1 MAGYIGS
8 DKSGVIVGGYTN
20 SQIDTAISTHAYS
33 KAQVDTL
40 IEAAGAVTV
49 SATEPSSPSEGDLWY
64 DSTTGVK
71 VLKFYNGTAWLKV
84 SSAVPTLTSV
94 SGNLYTGV
102 STSLTLS
109 GTNFLDSNLVVNF
122 TQASDSIDVDVAVTP
137 TSNTSAAVAVPRSVY
152 DYVTVGNVVSISV
165 TNSDGQE
172 FSAVTKTAYSPPTG
186 GTITTSDGY
195 RYHEFTSSGDFVVST
210 EITGVDYIV
219 VAAGGGGGGWG
230 GGGGAGGLI
239 SQTSQTLSA
248 ATYPIVLGAGGY
260 GTGVAGGYRTDAYY
274 VGSDG
279 GDTTFNS
286 LTAIGGGGG
295 GKYDGGVGRA
305 GGSGG
310 GGGGSSVTTLY
321 GVAGGAGT
329 SGQGNNGGRGGG
341 VNTYHNG
348 QGGGGGAGAIGGES
362 AGYGASGGAGGAG
375 LAPTGFSSFGDSG
388 YFAGGGGGHT
398 DRRNGA
404 AVSTGGAGGGGNG
417 GGYQPDTSAQNG
429 DANTGGGGGGSYG
442 RNSSSVSG
450 HGGSGTVIIRYA
462 I

>member
-8 DKSGVIVGGYTN
+8 DKSGVIIGGYTN
-20 SQIDTAISTHAYS
+20 SQIDTAISTAV
-33 KAQVDTL
+33 AN
-40 IEAAGAVTV
+40 AAEVAV
-49 SATEPSSPSEGDLWY
+49 SASEPSSPSEGDLWY

-71 VLKFYNGTAWLKV
+71 ILKFYNGTAWLKV
-84 SSAVPTLTSV
+84 SPNIPTLSSV
-94 SGNLYTGV
+94 SGNIFQ
-102 STSLTLS
+102 STATTLTLS
-109 GTNFLDSNLVVNF
+109 GTNFLTANLVVNF
-122 TQASDSIDVDVAVTP
+122 LQASDSIDVDVTVTP
-137 TSNTSAAVAVPRSVY
+137 TSQTSATVAVPSSVY
-152 DYVTVGNVVSISV
+152 DSVTAGNVVSIKV
-165 TNSDGQE
+165 TNSDSQE
-172 FSAVTKTAYSPPTG
+172 SNAVTKTGVTLPTG
-186 GTITTSDGY
+186 GTVTTSGGY
-195 RYHEFTSSGDFVVST
+195 RYHEFTSSGAFVTDV
-210 EITGVDYIV
+210 ELTGVDYIV

-239 SQTSQTLSA
+239 SRTSQTLSA

-429 DANTGGGGGGSYG
+429 DANTGGGGGSYG

>member
-8 DKSGVIVGGYTN
+8 DKSGVIIGGYTN
-20 SQIDTAISTHAYS
+20 SQIDTAISTAV
-33 KAQVDTL
+33 AN
-40 IEAAGAVTV
+40 AAEVAV
-49 SATEPSSPSEGDLWY
+49 SASEPSSPSEGDLWY

-71 VLKFYNGTAWLKV
+71 ILKFYNGTAWLKV
-84 SSAVPTLTSV
+84 SPNIPTLSSI
-94 SGNLYTGV
+94 SGNIFQ
-102 STSLTLS
+102 STATTLTLS
-109 GTNFLDSNLVVNF
+109 GTNFLTANLVVNF
-122 TQASDSIDVDVAVTP
+122 LQASDSIDVDVTVTP
-137 TSNTSAAVAVPRSVY
+137 TSQTSATVAVPSSVY
-152 DYVTVGNVVSISV
+152 DSVTAGNVVSIKV
-165 TNSDGQE
+165 TNSDSQE
-172 FSAVTKTAYSPPTG
+172 SNAVTKTGVTLPTG
-186 GTITTSDGY
+186 GTVTTSGGY
-195 RYHEFTSSGDFVVST
+195 RYHEFTSSGAFVTDV
-210 EITGVDYIV
+210 ELTGVDYIV

-239 SQTSQTLSA
+239 SRTSQTLSA
-248 ATYPIVLGAGGY
+248 ATYSIVLGAGGY
-260 GTGVAGGYRTDAYY
+260 GNSVAAGYQGAYTYGG
-274 VGSDG
+274 DG

-295 GKYDGGVGRA
+295 GYYDGVAGRS

-310 GGGGSSVTTLY
+310 GGGGSSSGTFY

-341 VNTYHNG
+341 VSTYHNG

-362 AGYGASGGAGGAG
+362 AGQGTSGGAGGAG

-404 AVSTGGAGGGGNG
+404 AVSTGGSGGGGNG
-417 GGYQPDTSAQNG
+417 GGYSPNTSAQNG

-442 RNSSSVSG
+442 QASDARSG
-450 HGGSGTVIIRYA
+450 HGGSGTVIIRYPL
-462 I
+462 